1 MSPAQAYAFLAF
13 AFVAAITPGPSNV
26 ILTTTGANVGIWRGI
41 PCLLGVAGGMGL
53 MILLVAL
60 GMGSLVVGNPALL
73 GALNW
78 AGAAFLLWLS
88 WKIATARPGAA
99 QAPRRP
105 IGFVE
110 AALFQWIN
118 PKSWIVSAGAAG
130 TYLQPG
136 SGTAVSQSLLL
147 GGLFLA
153 AALPSCFAWLAF
165 GAALQR
171 VLSSPRQLRIFNVAM
186 GVLLAASVIF
196 ILFPTASAR

>member
-13 AFVAAITPGPSNV
+13 ALVAAITPGPSNV
-26 ILTTTGANVGIWRGI
+26 ILTATGANVGIWRGI

-60 GMGSLVVGNPALL
+60 GMGALVAGNLALL
-73 GALNW
+73 AALNW

-88 WKIATARPGAA
+88 WKIATAPAGVA

-118 PKSWIVSAGAAG
+118 PKSWIVSASAAG

-136 SGTAVSQSLLL
+136 GGTAVSQSLLL

-171 VLSSPRQLRIFNVAM
+171 VLSSPRRLRLFNIVM
-186 GVLLAASVIF
+186 GLLLAASVVLMLVPIAN
-196 ILFPTASAR
+196 AS

>member
-1 MSPAQAYAFLAF
+1 MSSAQAYAFLAF

-60 GMGSLVVGNPALL
+60 GMGSLVVGNTALL

-118 PKSWIVSAGAAG
+118 PKSWIVSASAAG

>member
-53 MILLVAL
+53 MILVVAL

-118 PKSWIVSAGAAG
+118 PKSWIVSASAAG

-136 SGTAVSQSLLL
+136 SGTAVPQSLLL

>member
-88 WKIATARPGAA
+88 WKIAAARAGAA

-118 PKSWIVSAGAAG
+118 PKSWIVSASAAG

-171 VLSSPRQLRIFNVAM
+171 VLSSPRRLRIFNVTM
-186 GVLLAASVIF
+186 GVLLAASVVF

>member
-1 MSPAQAYAFLAF
+1 MSPPQAYAFLAF

-60 GMGSLVVGNPALL
+60 GMGSLVVGNTALL

-118 PKSWIVSAGAAG
+118 PKSWIVSASAAG

>member
-1 MSPAQAYAFLAF
+1 MAF
-13 AFVAAITPGPSNV
+13 ALVAAITPGPSNV

-53 MILLVAL
+53 MILLVAF
-60 GMGSLVVGNPALL
+60 GMGSLVVGNVALL
-73 GALNW
+73 AALNW

-88 WKIATARPGAA
+88 WKIATAPVGAA

-118 PKSWIVSAGAAG
+118 PKSWIVSASAAG

-136 SGTAVSQSLLL
+136 GGTAVSQAVLL

-153 AALPSCFAWLAF
+153 AALPSSFAWLAF

-171 VLSSPRQLRIFNVAM
+171 VLSSPRRLRLFNTAM
-186 GVLLAASVIF
+186 GLLLAGSVVLMLVPRANAS
-196 ILFPTASAR
+196 

>member
-26 ILTTTGANVGIWRGI
+26 ILTTTGANVGIWRGV

-53 MILLVAL
+53 MILLVVL
-60 GMGSLVVGNPALL
+60 GLGSLVVGNPALL

-118 PKSWIVSAGAAG
+118 PKSWIVSASAAG

-171 VLSSPRQLRIFNVAM
+171 VLSSPRRLRAFNLAM
-186 GVLLAASVIF
+186 GALLAVSVAF
-196 ILFPTASAR
+196 ILFPKANPG

>member
-13 AFVAAITPGPSNV
+13 ALVAAITPGPSNV

-60 GMGSLVVGNPALL
+60 GMGSLVAGKLALL
-73 GALNW
+73 AALNW
-78 AGAAFLLWLS
+78 AGAAFRLWLS
-88 WKIATARPGAA
+88 WKIATAAAGAS

-118 PKSWIVSAGAAG
+118 PKSWIVSASAAG

-153 AALPSCFAWLAF
+153 AALPSSFAWLAF

-171 VLSSPRQLRIFNVAM
+171 VLGSPRRLRLFNIAM
-186 GVLLAASVIF
+186 GLLLAASVV
-196 ILFPTASAR
+196 LMLVPRANAS